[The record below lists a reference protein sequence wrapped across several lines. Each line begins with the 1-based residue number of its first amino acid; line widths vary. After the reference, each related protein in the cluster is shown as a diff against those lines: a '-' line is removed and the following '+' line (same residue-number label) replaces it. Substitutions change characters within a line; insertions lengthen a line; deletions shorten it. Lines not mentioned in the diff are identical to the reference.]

1 MSASAN
7 GLPSA
12 HANNNLEL
20 LSSSEA
26 DGITTISFK
35 RKIATCDNDDNS
47 ITVSEKTLII
57 FQTLI

>member
-12 HANNNLEL
+12 DANNDLEL
-20 LSSSEA
+20 ISSSEA

-35 RKIATCDNDDNS
+35 RKIATCDKDDNS
-47 ITVSEKTLII
+47 ITVLC
-57 FQTLI
+57 